1 MRSFLPIALLLL
13 GLVSSIAFGQKL
25 ITPPPLRTPSS
36 LHPIPLHYT
45 GNLPDIF
52 LPGDSVGIP
61 HVRTHIL
68 EFTSTVTDN
77 NYLIEG
83 IKQQGMQE
91 GVDGILLTD
100 YRKLIPGETTML
112 GTLNGIGLK
121 YLSRINYLDTILKQK
136 VISTFDPGGN
146 PGKTI
151 ILDIDWYGRLLN
163 PLSQEDKRFYADSM
177 AMMDLNV
184 MFNRSMDIY
193 TYKDFGSPQVLK
205 IVSNESLPA
214 RIVHEVTG
222 NVWAI
227 DFFLGSITPLGDES
241 KKTKVK
247 ISPVYTGNLLTGAIV
262 TKLNKDQ
269 SPLYYLHYKYDNLG
283 RLTNERWEKLI
294 NGKRT
299 LWLEVENRFFE
310 INEELFRQLGI
321 TTGK

>member
-1 MRSFLPIALLLL
+1 MRSFLPATYLFL
-13 GLVSSIAFGQKL
+13 GLICSTAFGQKQ
-25 ITPPPLRTPSS
+25 ISHAPLRTPSS
-36 LHPIPLHYT
+36 LNPLPLSNT

-83 IKQQGMQE
+83 IKQKGMQE

-151 ILDIDWYGRLLN
+151 ILDIDWYGRMLN
-163 PLSQEDKRFYADSM
+163 PTNGEDSRFFADSM
-177 AMMDLNV
+177 AIMDLNV

-193 TYKDFGSPQVLK
+193 TYKDYGSPQVLK
-205 IVSNESLPA
+205 IVSNELLPA

-227 DFFLGSITPLGDES
+227 DFFLSSITPLGDES

-321 TTGK
+321 NSGK